1 MSEVNGPKI
10 SVNQVNY
17 SNLQKQVPVNET
29 PEESAPKITD
39 FSDSKAEALG
49 RSMLFKGA
57 DDVNHDLKAL
67 VENPQIAVNSDE
79 IFETAYKAA
88 QLSGMANPYEEAA
101 AASTTSV

>member
-1 MSEVNGPKI
+1 MRTSRMTTAQYAAQRCAHGG
-10 SVNQVNY
+10 
-17 SNLQKQVPVNET
+17 T
-29 PEESAPKITD
+29 TSAV
-39 FSDSKAEALG
+39 SAG
-49 RSMLFKGA
+49 RRWMEGTTM
-57 DDVNHDLKAL
+57 DDLKAL